1 MVAAACSDMEA
12 ERGDLVGD
20 SLRGTELSLS
30 GGDAMMIVEVVGMI
44 SKIVGISTVITTC
57 LFWINLLV
65 EIKRREIV

>member
-30 GGDAMMIVEVVGMI
+30 GGDVMMIVEVVDIGSCMI
-44 SKIVGISTVITTC
+44 
-57 LFWINLLV
+57 L
-65 EIKRREIV
+65 R